1 MGSIC
6 DSRNTNRAVALL
18 RRLGGGP
25 EVAELKGQS
34 VEILDVGLE
43 AQLHSISGWMRVRLP
58 DGRERTF
65 ELGQLHEVTDCG
77 VAGYAL
83 EDLYDEDQLRVAIE
97 AELADPDS
105 ALDEDGREGLR
116 RGQPPPALPDGD
128 WSPTLHR
135 SLRMSQGG
143 TYYGCDSGSRIR
155 RCSGQGPVPVVC
167 GAPRSPHEQ
176 PLAAAFAEAGPVRR
190 PGG

>member
-1 MGSIC
+1 MGSVC

-58 DGRERTF
+58 DGE
-65 ELGQLHEVTDCG
+65 EHVYDIGQAFEVTDCG

-83 EDLYDEDQLRVAIE
+83 EDLYDEDELRGAIE

-105 ALDEDGREGLR
+105 DLDEDEREGLR
-116 RGQPPPALPDGD
+116 RD
-128 WSPTLHR
+128 
-135 SLRMSQGG
+135 
-143 TYYGCDSGSRIR
+143 
-155 RCSGQGPVPVVC
+155 
-167 GAPRSPHEQ
+167 
-176 PLAAAFAEAGPVRR
+176 LADLDQR
-190 PGG
+190 